1 MISHIYESSFLRN
14 WSFKMQLRNTMMPF
28 SLQKLDGIT
37 DLEEEKKAMLRRE
50 IDQFRN
56 TYKVRGLSGNVRMNL
71 CNH

>member
-1 MISHIYESSFLRN
+1 
-14 WSFKMQLRNTMMPF
+14 MQLRNILMPF